1 MARKTFAVKEPKAA
15 RGTPVRVG
23 LREDVRAYK
32 REVILKAAID
42 VFYSDGYQT
51 ATVDD
56 VAALISMTKAA
67 VYYYF
72 KSKEA
77 LLTAIIER
85 CSDLTL
91 QAIERGIAT
100 GDSPPKRLALACF
113 CFAAMVLENQK
124 MIALYFR
131 EERCFPAALRERVNA
146 TEKSVT
152 TKLSRVIESGMRLG
166 SFRQCDA
173 QLLALNVTGMISMA
187 FYWYAEHGRMPK
199 MDLCRYFASEALFFA
214 GFKGD
219 SQLEDWVRE
228 LPAAPAMPPAHRGLA
243 GQF

>member
-1 MARKTFAVKEPKAA
+1 MTSKRFAVKEPKATRRA
-15 RGTPVRVG
+15 SVRVG
-23 LREDVRAYK
+23 FREDVRAYK

-42 VFYSDGYQT
+42 VFYCNGYQT

-56 VAALISMTKAA
+56 VAALLSMTKAA

-72 KSKEA
+72 ESKEA

-91 QAIERGIAT
+91 QAIERGMAT

-131 EERCFPAALRERVNA
+131 EERCFPSALRDRVNA
-146 TEKSVT
+146 TEKAVT
-152 TKLSRVIESGMRLG
+152 AKLSRVIETGVRLG
-166 SFRQCDA
+166 SFRECDA
-173 QLLALNVTGMISMA
+173 QLLALNVTGMISMS
-187 FYWYAEHGRMPK
+187 FYWYTEHGRMPK
-199 MDLCRYFASEALFFA
+199 MNLCRYFASEALFFA

-219 SQLEDWVRE
+219 ALLEDWVQE
-228 LPAAPAMPPAHRGLA
+228 LAAA
-243 GQF
+243 